1 MASSKRPKT
10 PRSKSSPPA
19 AQKSAPP
26 GAERS
31 EAQGSLL
38 ASAILSEKGMQ
49 RALRLAKAPLPQAS
63 TPAPKAAPASVPAPV
78 VTPMPAAGTAAE
90 APIPAPAPASPS
102 APPRALTADERRDL
116 VAKLAYFRAEKR
128 GFGATNPVE
137 DWLWAEEEVRRRSQA
152 HAA

>member
-10 PRSKSSPPA
+10 SRSKSSPPPA
-19 AQKSAPP
+19 RTSAPP
-26 GAERS
+26 GAERP
-31 EAQGSLL
+31 EAKGSLL

-63 TPAPKAAPASVPAPV
+63 TPPPMAAPASIPAPV
-78 VTPMPAAGTAAE
+78 VNPMPAAAAPS
-90 APIPAPAPASPS
+90 ASPAPASPS